1 MPMLNP
7 CGAVIRKVD
16 VGHSA
21 VDFGVRM
28 PMLNPCGGLGNP
40 LGDVSMSY
48 VFRKAMLSHNRS
60 SWEMA
65 MQHGTCLG

>member
-48 VFRKAMLSHNRS
+48 RS